1 MNGRISNRYNLNIA
15 SVAFASPDSY
25 CIVRALATP
34 TCFPDALPLVA
45 VVRPY
50 NSNVLYG
57 VVSPLIE
64 VISGV
69 PKTFVIL
76 TKLPVSKTEMPALTV
91 CTSLGLIISLYVVA
105 IFSIS
110 KPFT

>member
-1 MNGRISNRYNLNIA
+1 VNGRISNRYNLNIA

-34 TCFPDALPLVA
+34 TCFPDAAPLV
-45 VVRPY
+45 VVPRLNNP
-50 NSNVLYG
+50 NVLYG
-57 VVSPLIE
+57 VVSPAIE

-69 PKTFVIL
+69 PYTFVTL

-91 CTSLGLIISLYVVA
+91 CTSLGLAISLYVVA
-105 IFSIS
+105 IFTTS
-110 KPFT
+110 